1 MTEAIDIEMSEN
13 GFDSERKV
21 LDAPG
26 TALMKISAEEGPG
39 DSITILEPKPTLNP
53 NDPLNWSSGRKAVNF
68 AIVSV
73 FTLLVFAL
81 YI

>member
-26 TALMKISAEEGPG
+26 TALMKISGKLYHHLFFEVT
-39 DSITILEPKPTLNP
+39 TIFQRLIKRNSRRGTRRQHNHP
-53 NDPLNWSSGRKAVNF
+53 
-68 AIVSV
+68 
-73 FTLLVFAL
+73 
-81 YI
+81 